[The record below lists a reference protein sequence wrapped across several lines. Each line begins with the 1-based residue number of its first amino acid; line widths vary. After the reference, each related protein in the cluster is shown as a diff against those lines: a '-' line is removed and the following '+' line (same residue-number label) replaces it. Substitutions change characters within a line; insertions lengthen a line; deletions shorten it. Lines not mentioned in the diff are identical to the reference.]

1 MRDAERRH
9 DEVTDGDGLPWYQI
23 TTIVG
28 FHLTRDAIV
37 AVDALMDGLS
47 GIDGQM
53 LIMAKAADTLDV
65 VSMIVSDQHVVDLRE
80 A

>member
-1 MRDAERRH
+1 
-9 DEVTDGDGLPWYQI
+9 
-23 TTIVG
+23 
-28 FHLTRDAIV
+28 
-37 AVDALMDGLS
+37 MDGLS